1 MVWFFGV
8 CINESGQLLMVLQ
21 GKPEKKKMW
30 SIPSGGKEQRETL
43 EECCIR
49 EIKEKNGIYSRNINL
64 SILAAFDSK

>member
-1 MVWFFGV
+1 
-8 CINESGQLLMVLQ
+8 MVLQ